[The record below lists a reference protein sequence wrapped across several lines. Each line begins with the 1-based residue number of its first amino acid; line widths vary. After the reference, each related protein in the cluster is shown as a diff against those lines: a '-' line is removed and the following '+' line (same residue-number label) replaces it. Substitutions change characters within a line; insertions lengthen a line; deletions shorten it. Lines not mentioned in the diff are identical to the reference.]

1 MDLTTHLPRNPYDM
15 SEGIVMLPRT
25 MDKCRALL
33 ADKLGVYLYNCP
45 LDQELFEFLGLDA
58 ERFTQMVRGCAGDAE
73 VATHIHKQCS
83 RSASENDAF
92 NNRMRHL
99 RPQDTFRRLGKWIQ
113 CGKRYPG
120 EDCLSPYT
128 LLEWRCRPW
137 L

>member
-1 MDLTTHLPRNPYDM
+1 MDLTTHFPRNPYDM
-15 SEGIVMLPRT
+15 IEGIVMLPRT

-99 RPQDTFRRLGKWIQ
+99 RLQDAEAQEQFAQWLKNL
-113 CGKRYPG
+113 KRDDYSTYFEHLDAEEG
-120 EDCLSPYT
+120 
-128 LLEWRCRPW
+128 RF
-137 L
+137 